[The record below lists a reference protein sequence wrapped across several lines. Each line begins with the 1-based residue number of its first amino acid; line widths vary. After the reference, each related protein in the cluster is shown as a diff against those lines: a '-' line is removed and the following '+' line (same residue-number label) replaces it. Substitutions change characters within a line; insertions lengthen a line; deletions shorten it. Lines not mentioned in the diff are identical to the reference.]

1 MTGGETLQ
9 SVCLLCPQQPKIVS
23 INFTNPASDQLPQM
37 LALNC
42 TFNVTVVLCAGMEL
56 QEPKTKEL
64 ECCFLLRFL
73 RQSRFLPLVNG
84 CPHVLGY
91 DPLPLSSKPA
101 RCNLSGLL
109 LLNLFCLNTAR
120 NISPLRISHL

>member
-9 SVCLLCPQQPKIVS
+9 SVCLLCPQQLKIVS
-23 INFTNPASDQLPQM
+23 INFTNPVSDQLPQM

-56 QEPKTKEL
+56 QEPKNKEV

-73 RQSRFLPLVNG
+73 G
-84 CPHVLGY
+84 
-91 DPLPLSSKPA
+91 
-101 RCNLSGLL
+101 
-109 LLNLFCLNTAR
+109 
-120 NISPLRISHL
+120 